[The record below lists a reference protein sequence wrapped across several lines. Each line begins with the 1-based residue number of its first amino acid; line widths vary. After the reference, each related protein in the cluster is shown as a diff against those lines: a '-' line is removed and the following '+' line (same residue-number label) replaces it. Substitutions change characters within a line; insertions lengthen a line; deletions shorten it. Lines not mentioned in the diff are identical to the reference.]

1 MITNYNFLF
10 SVHEITNTAK
20 VTDMIIIVARK
31 TTKFISC
38 ITHHIII

>member
-1 MITNYNFLF
+1 MISNYNFLF

-31 TTKFISC
+31 KQNLFPVLLTI
-38 ITHHIII
+38 